1 MNFLRFPRH
10 GLAATFLAGLAFAV
24 PAAAEDEPE
33 VDCQNAMTQFD
44 MNVCSQRDYE
54 KADKALNAQW
64 SKTKK
69 VMADWDAELD
79 AENKGAVEALLA
91 AQRAWIQYR
100 DNQCNAVG
108 YSVWGGSMYPTIVAS
123 CLEDLTRKR
132 TKELEE
138 LANGVE

>member
-1 MNFLRFPRH
+1 MSSRY
-10 GLAATFLAGLAFAV
+10 GLATTLLAGLTFVV

-54 KADKALNAQW
+54 KADKSLNAQW

-108 YSVWGGSMYPTIVAS
+108 YSVWGGSMYPMIVSS
-123 CLEDLTRKR
+123 CLADLTAKR

>member
-1 MNFLRFPRH
+1 MNFLRFCRH
-10 GLAATFLAGLAFAV
+10 GLAAALLSSLAFAAPV
-24 PAAAEDEPE
+24 AAEDEPE
-33 VDCQNAMTQFD
+33 VDCENAMTQFD

-54 KADKALNAQW
+54 KADEALNAQW
-64 SKTKK
+64 AKTKK
-69 VMADWDAELD
+69 VMAAWDAELD
-79 AENKGAVEALLA
+79 SGNKGAVESLVS

-100 DNQCNAVG
+100 DNHCDAVG

-123 CLEDLTRKR
+123 CLEDLTAKR

>member
-1 MNFLRFPRH
+1 MNSLRFSH
-10 GLAATFLAGLAFAV
+10 CAVAAVLLAGLAFAV

-33 VDCQNAMTQFD
+33 VDCENAMTQFD

-54 KADKALNAQW
+54 KADEALNAQW
-64 SKTKK
+64 AKTKK
-69 VMADWDAELD
+69 VMAEWDAELD
-79 AENKGAVEALLA
+79 AENKGAVEALVA

-100 DNQCNAVG
+100 DNHCDAVG
-108 YSVWGGSMYPTIVAS
+108 YSVWGGSMYPTVVAS

-138 LANGVE
+138 LANGIE

>member
-1 MNFLRFPRH
+1 MNSLRFSH
-10 GLAATFLAGLAFAV
+10 CAVAAVLLAGLAFAV

-33 VDCQNAMTQFD
+33 VDCENAMTQFD

-54 KADKALNAQW
+54 KADEALNAQW
-64 SKTKK
+64 AKTKK
-69 VMADWDAELD
+69 VMAEWDAELD

-138 LANGVE
+138 LANGIE